1 MSSSDRYL
9 KVQIR
14 HQTLVS
20 LIARRQLTAEQLR
33 GLTPKAR
40 LALRQI
46 LLDSLREDG
55 ATGLR
60 Y

>member
-9 KVQIR
+9 KVQI
-14 HQTLVS
+14 HQQTLVS

-33 GLTPKAR
+33 GLTPTAR
-40 LALRQI
+40 RALRQI
-46 LLDSLREDG
+46 LLDSLREEE

-60 Y
+60 H